1 MRFHMGDGASPS
13 LYLALFL
20 SVTFTPSC
28 LYQRNTT
35 ATVFLIVGYVQPIE
49 RLVREPA

>member
-1 MRFHMGDGASPS
+1 MRFHMGDESAYM
-13 LYLALFL
+13 YLALFL

-35 ATVFLIVGYVQPIE
+35 ATVCLIVGYVQPIE